1 MENKVYYVAVGFEF
15 SNPVFVERF
24 DNVADASSYAA
35 LMSRVKQR
43 KYIVL
48 EQTSEWDGTVFKAEE

>member
-1 MENKVYYVAVGFEF
+1 MENKVYYVAIGYEF
-15 SNPVFVERF
+15 SSPIFVEQF
-24 DNVADASSYAA
+24 DNAADANSYAA

-48 EQTSEWDGTVFKAEE
+48 EQTNEWDGTALKA